1 MIWIYLQGIWKSLQS
16 GDSLACGWNNCIDC
30 LMSKRNTVS
39 KNLRMGVSVT
49 YCCVTNQPITH
60 CLKTTIYLAHVSV
73 GWKYELYGLSGPGLA
88 HSHICCQLPS
98 QLGTAG
104 LRCLNLSSQIF
115 YLVSHYP
122 TVKPRIIFMME
133 TVF

>member
-1 MIWIYLQGIWKSLQS
+1 MQS
-16 GDSLACGWNNCIDC
+16 GGSLACGWNNCVDC
-30 LMSKRNTVS
+30 LMSKRNAVS
-39 KNLRMGVSVT
+39 KTLRMGVSVT

-60 CLKTTIYLAHVSV
+60 CLKTTIYLAHVSA
-73 GWKYELYGLSGPGLA
+73 GWKYEPHGLSGPGWA

-98 QLGTAG
+98 QLGAIG

-122 TVKPRIIFMME
+122 TGKPRIIFMME

>member
-30 LMSKRNTVS
+30 LMSKRNNVS

-73 GWKYELYGLSGPGLA
+73 GWKYELYGLSGPGGA
-88 HSHICCQLPS
+88 HSHICRQLPS
-98 QLGTAG
+98 QLGG
-104 LRCLNLSSQIF
+104 GCWPEMPQLVISDFLPSLSLSN
-115 YLVSHYP
+115 S
-122 TVKPRIIFMME
+122 KA
-133 TVF
+133 